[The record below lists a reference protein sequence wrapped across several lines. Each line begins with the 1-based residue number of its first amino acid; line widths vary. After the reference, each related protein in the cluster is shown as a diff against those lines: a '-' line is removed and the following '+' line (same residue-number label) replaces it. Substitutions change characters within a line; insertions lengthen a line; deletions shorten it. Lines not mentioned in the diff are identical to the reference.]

1 MRRGRDPRQ
10 AAPEPTR
17 WWRSRTV
24 AAAGLVAVLVGGL
37 VVSVRVLGRQD
48 APERPAGATEAPST
62 PAIAPTCA
70 AKGGVPIR
78 PGDNAQRVVEA
89 HGAGT
94 TYLVKAGTHRG
105 TFSVEPKQGDSFCG
119 ERGAVL
125 DGGRKLEAAFSGDA
139 AKVTID
145 SITLQHYNGG
155 EQSGAIHPDQHASG
169 WVVRNVSARNNYWAG
184 LFAAD
189 GMKILGGHYN
199 DNEQLGISGNAATGI
214 VLDGLDDDP
223 ATLDGPEMARN
234 HKRHADCG
242 YESGGMKWDQGHVTV
257 RSAHVH
263 DNDCRGLWADGNGK
277 GLIEHNL
284 VEGNGEEGI
293 YIEIS
298 QDAVIRNNRVYR
310 NGLTSLTSD
319 HRWYWNGGITLAG
332 SFNVQVHD
340 NQLSG
345 NYNGI
350 TGIQQD
356 RPDSVPP
363 AGLLNKIEVRDNL
376 ICAIRGE
383 HATGVVA
390 DNGADLATRD
400 ITFARN
406 TVRSA
411 TCEE

>member
-1 MRRGRDPRQ
+1 MPGRGPRQ
-10 AAPEPTR
+10 AAPESSKR
-17 WWRSRTV
+17 WRLRAV
-24 AAAGLVAVLVGGL
+24 AAVALVIGLAGVLF
-37 VVSVRVLGRQD
+37 VSVKMLGQP
-48 APERPAGATEAPST
+48 ASTSPTPTISVESPTTPERTSA
-62 PAIAPTCA
+62 CA
-70 AKGGVPIR
+70 AKDAVPIGT
-78 PGDNAQRVVEA
+78 GDNAQVVVDA

-94 TYLVKAGTHRG
+94 TYLVKAGTHRQN
-105 TFSVEPKQGDSFCG
+105 FSVEPKSGDTFCG
-119 ERGAVL
+119 EAGAVL

-139 AKVTID
+139 TKVTLD
-145 SITLQHYNGG
+145 SITVQHYNGG

-169 WVVRNVSARNNYWAG
+169 WVVRNVSARFNHWAG

-214 VLDGLDDDP
+214 VLDGLDRDP
-223 ATLDGPEMARN
+223 TTLDGPEMARN

-257 RSAHVH
+257 RNAVAH

-277 GLIEHNL
+277 GLIEDNL

-298 QDAVIRNNRVYR
+298 QDTVIRNNRVYR

-332 SFNVQVHD
+332 SFNVEVYG
-340 NQLSG
+340 NRLSG

-356 RPDSVPP
+356 RPDSIAP
-363 AGLLNKIEVRDNL
+363 AGPLNQIDVHDNL

-383 HATGVVA
+383 HAAGVVA
-390 DNGADLATRD
+390 DNGANLAERD
-400 ITFARN
+400 INFARN
-406 TVRSA
+406 TIRSSG
-411 TCEE
+411 CEE